1 MLMLNDVEYKV
12 LKALEEGL
20 PLTAD
25 PFGTLARQCGL
36 APEEFRAVAAA
47 LKARGVIRR
56 IGVALRHHQAGVQ
69 GNIMAAFNVPQT
81 ALDDIGPRLAAYP
94 QISHCYARK
103 TEPDWP
109 YNLYAMLHAPT
120 VKAAQAFAANLC
132 RELNIVNYV
141 LLPTVAELKKSSVK
155 LPDKIANLNKD
166 GF

>member
-1 MLMLNDVEYKV
+1 MLNDVEYKV

-20 PLTAD
+20 PLIAD
-25 PFGTLARQCGL
+25 PFGVLARQCGL
-36 APEEFRAVAAA
+36 TPAEFRAVVAA

-81 ALDDIGPRLAAYP
+81 ALDDTGRRLAAYP
-94 QISHCYARK
+94 QVSHCYARK

-120 VKAAQAFAANLC
+120 LEAAQSLSENLC
-132 RELNIVNYV
+132 RELNIVNYI

-155 LPDKIANLNKD
+155 LPDKIINLNKD